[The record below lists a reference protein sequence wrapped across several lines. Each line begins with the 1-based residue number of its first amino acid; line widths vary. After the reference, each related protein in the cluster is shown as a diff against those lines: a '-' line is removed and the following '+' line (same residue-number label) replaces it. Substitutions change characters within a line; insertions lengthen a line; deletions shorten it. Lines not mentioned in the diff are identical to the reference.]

1 MLNKSYRSPS
11 EEKVNYDVENG
22 VTALAFQDPESQ
34 YKTKHPVLCEQDN
47 SNQHE
52 SISGSTLLHEIE
64 VNSR

>member
-1 MLNKSYRSPS
+1 MLNKSYQPPT
-11 EEKVNYDVENG
+11 EYNVHYDVENG
-22 VTALAFQDPESQ
+22 VTSLAFQDHESQ